1 MRLRVVVVGKDRTDP
16 LLLAGDDYLR
26 RLGHYFPTEL
36 VAVKEEPA
44 RTKADLGRVKDIEAE
59 RLEKAAAKATR
70 VVVLDEGGRTLSSE
84 QLATQLGRWSDEGQA
99 EVAFLIGGPNGT
111 AESLR
116 SGAALVL
123 SLSKMTLPH
132 RLARVFLLE
141 QLYRAGTILRGE
153 PYHK

>member
-1 MRLRVVVVGKDRTDP
+1 MRLKVIVVGKDRNDP
-16 LLLAGDDYLR
+16 LLEAGDDYLR
-26 RLGHYFPTEL
+26 RLAHYFPTEL
-36 VAVKEEPA
+36 VQVKEEPA
-44 RTKADLGRVKDIEAE
+44 RTKADLARVKGIEAD
-59 RLEKAAAKATR
+59 RLEKAAAKAAR
-70 VVVLDEGGRTLSSE
+70 RVVLDEGGRALTSQ
-84 QLATQLGRWSDEGQA
+84 QLAEQLGRWADEGR
-99 EVAFLIGGPNGT
+99 EEIAFMIGGPNGT

-116 SGAALVL
+116 AGAALVL